1 MTRNDIE
8 VRIAALGAAVS
19 LSALVLGG
27 VVAVF
32 GSAPAQRALPDALPP
47 IARQAPQALPIPV
60 AIVPGRIEVT
70 GERSTETAENEPSTP
85 APRS

>member
-8 VRIAALGAAVS
+8 VRITALGAAVS

-32 GSAPAQRALPDALPP
+32 GSAPVQRALPDSLPP
-47 IARQAPQALPIPV
+47 ITRQAPQALPIPV

-70 GERSTETAENEPSTP
+70 GERSTETAESAPATP